1 MPQMART
8 PEATD
13 MEAIRLI
20 QRLATGTES
29 GSSSREH
36 CRSWR
41 SAWHCSAA
49 VGSVAAATVPG
60 AARIDRHTHRIT
72 ADHQVRIMADH
83 RGSCSPPAVGRT
95 HSATRVQLHHAHKD
109 ILSRASQC
117 RQVPRCAGA
126 PSRLTNPRVGLS
138 PSRRH
143 VTTSTTLAS
152 KAVYVPDADRRDPAP
167 ARAGPG
173 AIRPAGG
180 ISPRAHCAGRKRA
193 DPQIVSCDRAA
204 STIYL

>member
-8 PEATD
+8 PEAIG

-36 CRSWR
+36 FRSWR

-72 ADHQVRIMADH
+72 ADHQVRVMVDH
-83 RGSCSPPAVGRT
+83 RGSCSPAAVGRT
-95 HSATRVQLHHAHKD
+95 HPSATRVQLHHAHKD
-109 ILSRASQC
+109 ILSRASRS

-126 PSRLTNPRVGLS
+126 PPRLPNPRVGLS

-143 VTTSTTLAS
+143 VTTRTTLARVRLEYAS
-152 KAVYVPDADRRDPAP
+152 VGPYTANRACHSYNIIANIALPLAVALQGQGPHAQVG
-167 ARAGPG
+167 RATGH
-173 AIRPAGG
+173 RM
-180 ISPRAHCAGRKRA
+180 STCRA
-193 DPQIVSCDRAA
+193 
-204 STIYL
+204 

>member
-8 PEATD
+8 PEAMD

-60 AARIDRHTHRIT
+60 AARIDRHAHRIT
-72 ADHQVRIMADH
+72 ADHQVRIMVDH
-83 RGSCSPPAVGRT
+83 RGSCSPAAVGRT

-109 ILSRASQC
+109 ILSRASQS

-126 PSRLTNPRVGLS
+126 PPRLTNPRVGLS

-143 VTTSTTLAS
+143 VTTRTTLAR
-152 KAVYVPDADRRDPAP
+152 ACAAMRMIHDPEESAERGPAAP
-167 ARAGPG
+167 QGP
-173 AIRPAGG
+173 A
-180 ISPRAHCAGRKRA
+180 
-193 DPQIVSCDRAA
+193 
-204 STIYL
+204 

>member
-8 PEATD
+8 PEAMD

-72 ADHQVRIMADH
+72 ADHQVRIMVDH
-83 RGSCSPPAVGRT
+83 RGSCSPAAVGRT
-95 HSATRVQLHHAHKD
+95 HSATRVHLHHAHKD

-126 PSRLTNPRVGLS
+126 PPRLTNPRVGLS

-143 VTTSTTLAS
+143 VTTRTTLAR
-152 KAVYVPDADRRDPAP
+152 ACAAMRMIHDPEESAERGPAAP
-167 ARAGPG
+167 QGP
-173 AIRPAGG
+173 A
-180 ISPRAHCAGRKRA
+180 
-193 DPQIVSCDRAA
+193 
-204 STIYL
+204 

>member
-8 PEATD
+8 PEAMD

-72 ADHQVRIMADH
+72 ADHQVRIMVDH
-83 RGSCSPPAVGRT
+83 RGS
-95 HSATRVQLHHAHKD
+95 
-109 ILSRASQC
+109 
-117 RQVPRCAGA
+117 
-126 PSRLTNPRVGLS
+126 
-138 PSRRH
+138 
-143 VTTSTTLAS
+143 
-152 KAVYVPDADRRDPAP
+152 
-167 ARAGPG
+167 
-173 AIRPAGG
+173 
-180 ISPRAHCAGRKRA
+180 
-193 DPQIVSCDRAA
+193 
-204 STIYL
+204 